1 VGKIMIF
8 CKIDELT
15 VRSLER
21 HDKHLLVKWLSDNQV
36 LQYYEGR
43 NNPHDEDMVEEHFYS
58 EGINETRCIIEYS
71 HIPIGYVQF
80 YPVSEEECDE
90 YGYANFQCTIF
101 GMDQFIGETKYW
113 GQGIGKVLMKSMIN
127 FLITV
132 KGAQKIILD
141 PQSWNERAIKCYEKS
156 GFIKVKLL
164 PNHEFHEGEF
174 KDCWLMEYDSMISKR
189 TKTLI

>member
-1 VGKIMIF
+1 MIF
-8 CKIDELT
+8 CKVGKLT

-36 LQYYEGR
+36 LKYYEGR
-43 NNPHDEDMVEEHFYS
+43 NNPHDEDMIEEAFYN
-58 EGINETRCIIEYS
+58 GDIYETRCIIEYS
-71 HIPIGYVQF
+71 QITIGYLQF
-80 YPVSEEECDE
+80 YVISEEEYEE
-90 YGYANFQCTIF
+90 YGYANFRGTIY
-101 GMDQFIGETKYW
+101 GTDQFIGEPKYW

-127 FLITV
+127 FLVTV

-164 PNHEFHEGEF
+164 PNKELHEGEL
-174 KDCWLMEYDSMISKR
+174 KDCWLMEYDSR
-189 TKTLI
+189 